1 MDISHCVQPPSSVG
15 ILLSAF
21 PLYAKQMPGPEPF
34 HAPAE
39 HRIDRGTSRDCQNS
53 SKLSEHQYPRGP
65 RRSVFCFFVRAFIQA
80 GQFVDGGD
88 EFEEL
93 TGQQHLAG
101 DLDRIFGV
109 IVFAQLSAVK
119 VGEYRCCHDHAAGI
133 FVGIH
138 LVLPLLTYLFLAG
151 GCLEQGRIFFL
162 GQGADLKRNRFAIC
176 AEKALGNDKL
186 LFFRRNSGMQKCGK
200 CAHKEYLLS
209 VAQIDRV
216 GKCFQTVYLGVAE
229 IEVIVQHG
237 FVVVQDGQRDLTG
250 QHTAIIAHDL
260 IAHAG
265 RGVVVGD
272 GDIKGF
278 HYTSVDILQQH
289 IGEQVAAVGTKV
301 DIAGAGLRDT
311 IGLFLHRAGAD
322 GLHVRGLNAS
332 HSLDVFHA
340 ADLCDA
346 AITSDGDFAFG
357 TVQGVLCKQIH

>member
-1 MDISHCVQPPSSVG
+1 MRKIHK
-15 ILLSAF
+15 LL
-21 PLYAKQMPGPEPF
+21 L
-34 HAPAE
+34 PA
-39 HRIDRGTSRDCQNS
+39 IIFMMAIIQVKAQGT
-53 SKLSEHQYPRGP
+53 
-65 RRSVFCFFVRAFIQA
+65 
-80 GQFVDGGD
+80 
-88 EFEEL
+88 
-93 TGQQHLAG
+93 
-101 DLDRIFGV
+101 
-109 IVFAQLSAVK
+109 
-119 VGEYRCCHDHAAGI
+119 AGI
-133 FVGIH
+133 DVI
-138 LVLPLLTYLFLAG
+138 PNG
-151 GCLEQGRIFFL
+151 GF
-162 GQGADLKRNRFAIC
+162 
-176 AEKALGNDKL
+176 EKW
-186 LFFRRNSGMQKCGK
+186 
-200 CAHKEYLLS
+200 
-209 VAQIDRV
+209 
-216 GKCFQTVYLGVAE
+216 
-229 IEVIVQHG
+229 
-237 FVVVQDGQRDLTG
+237 QDTGQRDLTG